1 MSKIICDVCGTSY
14 PDTATQ
20 CPICGCVSTSVA
32 QGTAA
37 AGEAGAAGYTYVKG
51 GRFSKANVR
60 KRNIASGGVA
70 SSVEENGKTSERKT
84 SGKDNKGLTIAAIVL
99 FLAIIAVVLYI
110 TIRLVSGANDPGID
124 PGESDSVQQEQ
135 EETISC
141 ERIYFDL
148 ESVVLTKEGAI
159 AKLFVTVE
167 PGDTTDVLGQAVSE
181 NPEVATAVLEGKAIT
196 ITAVGEA
203 EPVIDLTCG
212 TATATCPVKCSFE
225 KKLELPQQIKLTK
238 EGQTMDIYPDDI
250 LRTEIEWESDDTDIA
265 TVKDGTVTAVAEGTT
280 LVRAKYND
288 QVVECEVIC
297 EFTEEETDAGNGD
310 SGNDVINGTGG
321 VTEDGGSTGGN
332 YRLNNILGANDE
344 DISLSVNDSAPF
356 ELLDGNGNRVS
367 GVTWSSSDTN
377 CCTVADGVITAK
389 SSGSA
394 TITATYGGQTY
405 SCRVI
410 VW

>member
-1 MSKIICDVCGTSY
+1 
-14 PDTATQ
+14 
-20 CPICGCVSTSVA
+20 
-32 QGTAA
+32 
-37 AGEAGAAGYTYVKG
+37 
-51 GRFSKANVR
+51 
-60 KRNIASGGVA
+60 
-70 SSVEENGKTSERKT
+70 
-84 SGKDNKGLTIAAIVL
+84 
-99 FLAIIAVVLYI
+99 
-110 TIRLVSGANDPGID
+110 
-124 PGESDSVQQEQ
+124 
-135 EETISC
+135 
-141 ERIYFDL
+141 
-148 ESVVLTKEGAI
+148 
-159 AKLFVTVE
+159 
-167 PGDTTDVLGQAVSE
+167 
-181 NPEVATAVLEGKAIT
+181 
-196 ITAVGEA
+196 
-203 EPVIDLTCG
+203 
-212 TATATCPVKCSFE
+212 
-225 KKLELPQQIKLTK
+225 
-238 EGQTMDIYPDDI
+238 MDIYPDDI

-265 TVKDGTVTAVAEGTT
+265 TVKDGTVTAISEGTT
-280 LVRAKYND
+280 LVRAKYKD
-288 QVVECEVIC
+288 QVAECEVIC
-297 EFTEEETDAGNGD
+297 EFTEEDTDDGNGD